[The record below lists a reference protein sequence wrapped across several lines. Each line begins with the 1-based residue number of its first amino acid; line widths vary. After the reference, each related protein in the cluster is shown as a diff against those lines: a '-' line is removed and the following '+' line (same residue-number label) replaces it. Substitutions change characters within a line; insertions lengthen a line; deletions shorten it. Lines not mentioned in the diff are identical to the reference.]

1 MAVTPVS
8 LQIEGFAERE
18 VLKVEYSFKK
28 ETDIEGQITGI
39 PRGGKIEITVK
50 PLNDGNPDLM
60 AFMVDKNLRKNGKIV
75 FKETKSG
82 QEMKKIEFE
91 GAYCV
96 DYEENWAD
104 NEMPSEMVVLTCQ
117 NITFGN
123 IKYENPWK

>member
-1 MAVTPVS
+1 MAKTPVK
-8 LQIEGFAERE
+8 IEIDGYKERE
-18 VLKVEYSFKK
+18 VQMVTYEFDQA
-28 ETDIEGQITGI
+28 TDTEGQMTGI

-104 NEMPSEMVVLTCQ
+104 NEMPSERVVLTCQ